1 MDCDARAIVLNTV
14 NITENRGTQNVNL
27 EMISTSLLLRD
38 QEAEEEEPSDSWCLS
53 SCDVILTPPLHASPR
68 ELQRCKR
75 HRNSTTSLRHAPPA
89 ACEKAKNDSRLRR

>member
-1 MDCDARAIVLNTV
+1 MDCDDRAIVLNTV

-27 EMISTSLLLRD
+27 EMISSSLLLRD

-68 ELQRCKR
+68 EPLQ
-75 HRNSTTSLRHAPPA
+75 TTSQLHHLSPPCPA
-89 ACEKAKNDSRLRR
+89 RRLRKSEER